1 MGAGAVKTAGAVDGR
16 DAAVRTFAGEGASA
30 PRFWG
35 NGAGDRYGRHDHGYH
50 KVLFCLR
57 GSIVFHTDGGDVE
70 LRAGDRLD
78 LDPGTAHSAT
88 VGPDGCECVE
98 ASA

>member
-1 MGAGAVKTAGAVDGR
+1 VGARRIPGAVDGR
-16 DAAVRTFAGEGASA
+16 EAALKAFVAEGASA
-30 PRFWG
+30 PRLWG
-35 NGAGDRYGRHDHGYH
+35 NGPGDRYGRHSHDYR

-57 GSIVFHTDGGDVE
+57 GSIVFHTDDGDLD

-78 LDPGTAHSAT
+78 LDPGTPHGAT

-98 ASA
+98 ATA